1 MRSWK
6 QLSSG
11 LAVCC
16 LAGSLVG
23 CAANTKNVGS
33 LVLPT
38 SNKTIDVVLHQ
49 AEIRGCLDFQVLQ
62 TYSSEGTL
70 IDSQR
75 GSGNTLPCVI
85 IGAAIE
91 AGGNV
96 GAAAI
101 AAKAIGKAAAA
112 ASNSSSNT
120 LTVNANS
127 AATTSASAAGG
138 AGGSGG
144 TSISQSRSNG
154 GSNNSGGHS
163 GGNGGHPNN
172 GGGNGGGDGVPGHS
186 NHSDGN
192 R

>member
-1 MRSWK
+1 MKGTAKWK
-6 QLSSG
+6 ISTQVLPLG
-11 LAVCC
+11 LGLGLL
-16 LAGSLVG
+16 LAGCS
-23 CAANTKNVGS
+23 ASTKNVGS

-38 SNKTIDVVLHQ
+38 SNRTIDVVLHK

-62 TYSSEGTL
+62 IYSSEGTL

-85 IGAAIE
+85 VGAAIE

-112 ASNSSSNT
+112 ASNSSSV
-120 LTVNANS
+120 TVN
-127 AATTSASAAGG
+127 ASAAGG
-138 AGGSGG
+138 TGG
-144 TSISQSRSNG
+144 TSTSSS
-154 GSNNSGGHS
+154 GSNSGSSGVGGHS
-163 GGNGGHPNN
+163 GGSSGHANN
-172 GGGNGGGDGVPGHS
+172 GFGNGGGDGVPGHS
-186 NHSDGN
+186 GHSDGD